1 MFFVEVDID
10 TCEACGDCLDTC
22 PNEAFVMTETD
33 GKAHVEFVGDDGC
46 IGCESCIAVCPTG
59 SLTLVEM

>member
-1 MFFVEVDID
+1 
-10 TCEACGDCLDTC
+10 
-22 PNEAFVMTETD
+22 MTETD